1 MQQFTFY
8 NLGSPIF
15 LNQNFTYLHIYIYNI
30 LLSKNLILQRHH
42 MSTLHTIN
50 SVKIPFKMLCG
61 KDEGAA
67 ENSKNPSKV
76 ETKYLPKP
84 RMECQRAESLYT
96 E

>member
-1 MQQFTFY
+1 
-8 NLGSPIF
+8 
-15 LNQNFTYLHIYIYNI
+15 
-30 LLSKNLILQRHH
+30 